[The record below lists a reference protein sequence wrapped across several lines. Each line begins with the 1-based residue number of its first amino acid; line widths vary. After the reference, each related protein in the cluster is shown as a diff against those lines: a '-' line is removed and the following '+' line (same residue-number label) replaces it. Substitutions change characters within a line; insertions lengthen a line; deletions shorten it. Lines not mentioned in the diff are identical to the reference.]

1 MYKIMLVED
10 ESAVLHAM
18 TNTIDWNA
26 LSFHNPV
33 ACSDGQVAIN
43 AIAAG
48 FMPDV
53 VITDI
58 CMPFVDGVALTEYLS
73 QHCPQALVVLLTGYN
88 DFSYAQRAIKL
99 KVYDY
104 VLKPITPKS
113 LRQLAAR
120 LCEELENRRIK
131 NADDFDALTRERFF
145 TNLLTA
151 QLDEKT
157 VRDNFRVHKVQADGS
172 YWRVLAAD
180 LGLAAAVTAAENRD
194 NELAR
199 YGLGNIVAELTQA
212 LPGVVAC
219 MPVKDTHCVV
229 LNGDSPD
236 ALCETAQAL
245 ALQIAEACKMIGK
258 ETTCGVGKAVE
269 SPLMLHE
276 SYLQA
281 VLALHY
287 RFFFGHIPCILGEEI
302 EVQPT
307 AQFDYSVYERQLAAA
322 LKQVSRAQTLA
333 IVDAMFDQMQAQK
346 LPYALCLRYCQRAVL
361 QLLERM
367 SEYLSNEEMARL
379 ERAWY
384 DAHFFSATT
393 LPQLHGMLREVC
405 ELSFDSFSRVSE
417 DDATAR
423 VHKAEAYIREHY
435 SDDTLSLNTIRD
447 VFAISVSYFS

>member
-1 MYKIMLVED
+1 
-10 ESAVLHAM
+10 
-18 TNTIDWNA
+18 
-26 LSFHNPV
+26 
-33 ACSDGQVAIN
+33 
-43 AIAAG
+43 
-48 FMPDV
+48 
-53 VITDI
+53 
-58 CMPFVDGVALTEYLS
+58 
-73 QHCPQALVVLLTGYN
+73 
-88 DFSYAQRAIKL
+88 
-99 KVYDY
+99 
-104 VLKPITPKS
+104 
-113 LRQLAAR
+113 
-120 LCEELENRRIK
+120 
-131 NADDFDALTRERFF
+131 
-145 TNLLTA
+145 
-151 QLDEKT
+151 
-157 VRDNFRVHKVQADGS
+157 
-172 YWRVLAAD
+172 
-180 LGLAAAVTAAENRD
+180 
-194 NELAR
+194 
-199 YGLGNIVAELTQA
+199 
-212 LPGVVAC
+212 
-219 MPVKDTHCVV
+219 
-229 LNGDSPD
+229 
-236 ALCETAQAL
+236 
-245 ALQIAEACKMIGK
+245 
-258 ETTCGVGKAVE
+258 CGVGKAVE

-333 IVDAMFDQMQAQK
+333 IVDAMFAQMQAQK

-447 VFAISVSYFS
+447 VFAISVSYFSAIFKAGTGYTFVEYLTQVRIEKAKELLKLTEKRTSEIAAEVGFADPHYFSVTFKRVTGLTPREYRTQQRALPPQGSMIP